1 MTRATITRIVTRIA
15 YARNGNAHNPTK
27 YHAWAIAVDGKP
39 EGQASTLAKAKAI
52 LRDDYGVTEFEIVR
66 PDAAKV
72 VVAEI
77 LAEVPAVEGVTLTVS
92 GDRYAMQGPTGGH
105 SLAIDVTDRARLL
118 AHWQGFLAN
127 TLRARYTI
135 EREVN
140 ADSSFVR
147 FVVLDNGRGILSCQ
161 TRAAAQAHVDHLVA
175 QAEADAAEDAR
186 EAAMHREYQE
196 GWDAFYER
204 SGAVCPY
211 AGGVCAKAWDE
222 GYMAAARNAR
232 ENRALGV

>member
-1 MTRATITRIVTRIA
+1 MNRTATITRIVTRTA

-27 YHAWAIAVDGKP
+27 YYAWAIAVDGKS
-39 EGQASTLAKAKAI
+39 EGQAATLAKAKAI

-66 PDAAKV
+66 PDAAAPVTPDAYIADVKAS
-72 VVAEI
+72 VAE
-77 LAEVPAVEGVTLTVS
+77 LAAKVA
-92 GDRYAMQGPTGGH
+92 
-105 SLAIDVTDRARLL
+105 
-118 AHWQGFLAN
+118 
-127 TLRARYTI
+127 
-135 EREVN
+135 
-140 ADSSFVR
+140 ADP
-147 FVVLDNGRGILSCQ
+147 
-161 TRAAAQAHVDHLVA
+161 
-175 QAEADAAEDAR
+175 ADAAEDAR

-232 ENRALGV
+232 ENRAMGL